1 MNKIDF
7 THFHNYAELTSHLK
21 ELAIAYPDLCALH
34 SAGTSPAGRE
44 LWVMELGSNKGTPLN
59 KRPAYFIKGN
69 HHAGE
74 VTGCAASL
82 YTIWY
87 LLTNYGVDSLCTR
100 VLDERTLYVMPRITV
115 DGSEVYLTSPKSLRS
130 SPSPWPEAELQDG
143 MYFDDVDGDGHILQ
157 MRLRHTMGDWKVS
170 DKDPRLMARR
180 APDDLMGEFYF
191 IYPEAMIKNFDGYEV
206 KMPRPLWSV
215 DFNRNYPTNWEPDH
229 RQRGGGNFPFSQ
241 PEIKAVADWFIQ
253 HPNIGGSMSYHT
265 TGGVILRPMCT
276 VDDTKVPKSDL
287 QLYKTIG
294 DMGTEETGYPVV
306 NVYRDFTY
314 NPERPEVGSY
324 LEWVYEAL
332 GVMGFEIELWDMPKR
347 AGIEKRGFRAN
358 AEKTDKEREEDGLK
372 LLAWNDQE
380 LGGAGFV
387 NWRPFTHPQLGQVE
401 IGGWLPK
408 TVRQNIPPHLLEE
421 EIKGNCIFTLRHALA
436 LPEMRIT
443 SITVEKQDTNT
454 YVISMGVAN
463 SSYLPTNVTEMA
475 LKIRSAKPV
484 TAELILPEGM
494 QAVGCKLKQ
503 ELGHLPG
510 FAQRKIEW
518 AVKGHGQ
525 VTVRISGEKAGQE
538 ERVVQ
543 V

>member
-1 MNKIDF
+1 
-7 THFHNYAELTSHLK
+7 
-21 ELAIAYPDLCALH
+21 
-34 SAGTSPAGRE
+34 
-44 LWVMELGSNKGTPLN
+44 MELGSDKGTMRG

-87 LLTNYGVDSLCTR
+87 LLSNYGVDPLCTR
-100 VLDERTLYVMPRITV
+100 VLDERTLYVLPRITV

-130 SPSPWPEAELQDG
+130 SPVPWPETELKDG
-143 MYFDDVDGDGHILQ
+143 LYLDDIDGDGHILQ
-157 MRLRHTMGDWKVS
+157 MRLRHPGGDWKVS
-170 DKDPRLMARR
+170 AQDSRLMVRR

-191 IYPEAMIKNFDGYEV
+191 IYPEALIKNYDGYEV
-206 KMPRPLWSV
+206 KMPRPLWGA

-229 RQRGGGNFPFSQ
+229 RQRGAGEFPFSQ
-241 PEIKAVADWFIQ
+241 PEIKAVADWFMK

-276 VDDTKVPKSDL
+276 VDDSKVPKTDL
-287 QLYKTIG
+287 ERYKTIG
-294 DMGTEETGYPVV
+294 AMGTEETGYPVV
-306 NVYRDFTY
+306 NVFRDFTY

-324 LEWVYEAL
+324 LEWVYEHL

-387 NWRPFTHPQLGQVE
+387 NWRPFTHPELGEVE

-408 TVRQNIPPHLLEE
+408 TVRQNIPSHLIED

-443 SITVEKQDTNT
+443 KVTAVQKDNNT
-454 YVISMGVAN
+454 HLVSLDVVNAG
-463 SSYLPTNVTEMA
+463 YLPSHVTEVA
-475 LKIRSAKPV
+475 LKIRVAKPV

-494 QAVGCKLKQ
+494 QVVGCKLKQ

-510 FAQRKIEW
+510 FAQRKVEW
-518 AVKGHGQ
+518 VVKGRGQ
-525 VTVRISGEKAGQE
+525 VTVRVSGEKAGQE
-538 ERVVQ
+538 ERVVD